1 MGARSTFPQC
11 DSLAPFLPPRFSFL
25 ASCGGSEAD
34 ELASSVRSSVD
45 EAYQRIEEEG
55 GTGRKT
61 EGAECLKQRP
71 DRWRCKVTVQP
82 GKSGP
87 NIDSLYAVAFENDEC
102 WAGRLI
108 GDGESSEGGLMVQIP
123 IRPRAPLESIRGCL

>member
-1 MGARSTFPQC
+1 MLSRCT
-11 DSLAPFLPPRFSFL
+11 LPSPRFSFSPPA
-25 ASCGGSEAD
+25 ASSEAD

-55 GTGRKT
+55 GTGGKT
-61 EGAECLKQRP
+61 QEAECREQRP
-71 DRWRCKVTVQP
+71 DAWRCKVTAQP

-87 NIDSLYAVAFENDEC
+87 NIDTLYAVAFENDEC
-102 WAGRLI
+102 WAGRRI
-108 GDGESSEGGLMVQIP
+108 GGGESSDGRSMVQIP